1 MRKVLI
7 LGLLFVSLSMAL
19 ELRNVQIEVKGST
32 IIVDKKEYKLSEDA
46 KIEGPYG
53 QEITLDSLNSAKT
66 IRLEFDKNGKVI
78 FIKIM
83 EWWI

>member
-32 IIVDKKEYKLSEDA
+32 IIVDKKEYKLS
-46 KIEGPYG
+46 KG
-53 QEITLDSLNSAKT
+53 
-66 IRLEFDKNGKVI
+66 R
-78 FIKIM
+78 
-83 EWWI
+83 

>member
-32 IIVDKKEYKLSEDA
+32 IIVDKKEYKLSKYA

>member
-1 MRKVLI
+1 LI
-7 LGLLFVSLSMAL
+7 KKNTNF
-19 ELRNVQIEVKGST
+19 LR
-32 IIVDKKEYKLSEDA
+32 DA